1 MARKSA
7 WQQFADN
14 FDSTYSTF
22 NRMFSDIEEGRI
34 MSEEPEELQ
43 SGIGP
48 GPQSQ
53 YQASYGGQIYNE
65 PITPEKLRG
74 LRNQRLI
81 DNMNKWGD
89 TEGAMKMQLDQAT
102 LRNQNAAADLAEGQL
117 QDRIANAG
125 LQNKALLASIGL
137 TEAQIEEY
145 KTLLPHKQTEYL
157 LNAIAKRS
165 DNRVKL
171 ATEGDDISISGSE
184 ASTAASNA
192 SAAESAASV
201 AAMEEKDMKDTSY
214 LRRQEER
221 TAYLAAIEENKAK
234 KIGSKVALSEN
245 YQKLAVNDMMAEF
258 RDLAANNTFVD
269 ADGNADNQAAKDW
282 IVGKLHDIN
291 PVLADDM
298 QENYNSNEVAVITHS
313 STMFKTKAMDA
324 YQRGGVQGL
333 SEAINNLNGVDDTR
347 FEIDPESGD
356 ATIWAVDSETGKD
369 IRKIVTGTPGGTFD
383 MNLQQM
389 LDPAASM
396 EISKAYHD
404 DLKVQA
410 DIMLKEAET
419 NYTNEMAEK
428 AKAEG
433 IAAGKEKKEFDKEDF
448 LIRLLIEDSENQLAW
463 QGLVGMDLTAEEV
476 NDMILQEKMRVA
488 DKPKAEN
495 LDDGLSSEDNATPD
509 PDPEDETETKSVVA
523 SGSLQDQISQ
533 LNSKIN
539 SFAANS
545 QESKAAQAEL
555 AKLNTVEG
563 LTESIA
569 ALQKEID
576 ALPRKANGD
585 FELGKLGVAGAGT
598 KKKAIDDKVKL
609 LADMKASLESMS
621 KGLGG

>member
-102 LRNQNAAADLAEGQL
+102 LRNQSAAADLAEGQL

-258 RDLAANNTFVD
+258 RDLAANDTFVD
-269 ADGNADNQAAKDW
+269 ADGNADNKAAKDW

-324 YQRGGVQGL
+324 YQKGGVEGL
-333 SEAINNLNGVDDTR
+333 STAINNLNGVDDTR
-347 FEIDPESGD
+347 FEIDPESGE
-356 ATIWAVDSETGKD
+356 ATIWAVDSKTKKD

-448 LIRLLIEDSENQLAW
+448 LIRLLIEDPENELAW
-463 QGLVGMDLTAEEV
+463 QGLVGIDLTAEEIQ
-476 NDMILQEKMRVA
+476 DKLRQEKMREGE
-488 DKPKAEN
+488 KPKAQN

-509 PDPEDETETKSVVA
+509 PDPEDDEGDTDVVVDTSKSY
-523 SGSLQDQISQ
+523 
-533 LNSKIN
+533 
-539 SFAANS
+539 ANS
-545 QESKAAQAEL
+545 LKEAKANVAAFKEGSTQRKEAEARLAEL
-555 AKLNTVEG
+555 TTVEG
-563 LTESIA
+563 LT
-569 ALQKEID
+569 ALIERLTSEID
-576 ALPRKANGD
+576 ESLDQPKATTPVNTR
-585 FELGKLGVAGAGT
+585 LRNQKT
-598 KKKAIDDKVKL
+598 KYRDEL
-609 LADMKASLESMS
+609 LAELEKLS

>member
-14 FDSTYSTF
+14 FDSTYNTF
-22 NRMFSDIEEGRI
+22 NTMFSDIEEGRI

-48 GPQSQ
+48 GPKSQ

-89 TEGAMKMQLDQAT
+89 TEGAMKLQLDQAT

-171 ATEGDDISISGSE
+171 ATEGDDISKSASD
-184 ASTAASNA
+184 AST
-192 SAAESAASV
+192 AESAATV
-201 AAMEEKDMKDTSY
+201 AALEAKNFEETNY
-214 LRRQEER
+214 LRVKDEK
-221 TAYLAAIEENKAK
+221 TGFIAAINENEARE
-234 KIGSKVALSEN
+234 IGAKVALSEN
-245 YQKLAVNDMMAEF
+245 NQKLAVNDMMTNFRTLAKDGEF
-258 RDLAANNTFVD
+258 
-269 ADGNADNQAAKDW
+269 ADDQAAQDW
-282 IVGKLHDIN
+282 MVDQMFNIN
-291 PVLADDM
+291 PTLALDM
-298 QENYNSNEVAVITHS
+298 RDNYNSHELAVITHS
-313 STMFKTKAMDA
+313 STMFKTKAMEA
-324 YQRGGVQGL
+324 YQQGGVEGL
-333 SEAINNLNGVDDTR
+333 STAIDNLNGVDDT
-347 FEIDPESGD
+347 EIEYNDKND
-356 ATIWAVDSETGKD
+356 DVTIWAVDPKTKKRL
-369 IRKIVTGTPGGTFD
+369 RKIVSGTPGGTFD

-389 LDPAASM
+389 LDPAAAM

-404 DLKVQA
+404 DLTSQVNVL
-410 DIMLKEAET
+410 LKEAEVE
-419 NYTNEMAEK
+419 YTKEMAAK

-433 IAAGKEKKEFDKEDF
+433 IAAGNTTKEFDKNDF
-448 LIRLLIEDSENQLAW
+448 LIRMLVEDPENELAW

-476 NDMILQEKMRVA
+476 KEMVRQEKMREGE
-488 DKPKAEN
+488 KPKVDTGTTTDDTKDGVVYKGSGDGETSEKTSKTDTSKSYASTLKEAQANVAAYTAGSENRKEAE
-495 LDDGLSSEDNATPD
+495 
-509 PDPEDETETKSVVA
+509 
-523 SGSLQDQISQ
+523 
-533 LNSKIN
+533 
-539 SFAANS
+539 
-545 QESKAAQAEL
+545 AEL
-555 AKLNTVEG
+555 AKLTTVDG
-563 LTESIA
+563 LA
-569 ALQKEID
+569 ALIEQLTTEISESLDKPRSTTPANTKLRNQKTKYRD
-576 ALPRKANGD
+576 
-585 FELGKLGVAGAGT
+585 ELIAELEKL
-598 KKKAIDDKVKL
+598 
-609 LADMKASLESMS
+609 S

>member
-102 LRNQNAAADLAEGQL
+102 LRNQSAAADLAEGQL

-258 RDLAANNTFVD
+258 RDLAANDTFVD
-269 ADGNADNQAAKDW
+269 ADGNADNKAAKDW

-324 YQRGGVQGL
+324 YQKGGVEGL
-333 SEAINNLNGVDDTR
+333 STAINNLNGVDDTR
-347 FEIDPESGD
+347 FEIDPESGE
-356 ATIWAVDSETGKD
+356 ATIWAVDSKTKKD

-448 LIRLLIEDSENQLAW
+448 LIRLLIEDPENELAW
-463 QGLVGMDLTAEEV
+463 QGLVGIDLTAEEIQ
-476 NDMILQEKMRVA
+476 DKLRQEKMREGE
-488 DKPKAEN
+488 KPKAQN

-509 PDPEDETETKSVVA
+509 PDPEDDEGDTDVVVDTSKSY
-523 SGSLQDQISQ
+523 
-533 LNSKIN
+533 
-539 SFAANS
+539 ANS
-545 QESKAAQAEL
+545 LKEAKANVAAFKEGSTQRKEAEARLAEL
-555 AKLNTVEG
+555 TTVEG
-563 LTESIA
+563 LT
-569 ALQKEID
+569 ALIERLTNEID
-576 ALPRKANGD
+576 VSLDKPKATTPVNTR
-585 FELGKLGVAGAGT
+585 LRNQKT
-598 KKKAIDDKVKL
+598 KYRDEL
-609 LADMKASLESMS
+609 LAELEKLS

>member
-89 TEGAMKMQLDQAT
+89 TEGAMKMQLDLAT
-102 LRNQNAAADLAEGQL
+102 LRNQTNQANLAEGTL
-117 QDRIANAG
+117 QANIENANLVNQGISATTAMTQAQMQIMVDKAPIEQRAMIAQAYGYELDNAG
-125 LQNKALLASIGL
+125 KVIKNRISERTEDDEVSRVASD
-137 TEAQIEEY
+137 ASV
-145 KTLLPHKQTEYL
+145 
-157 LNAIAKRS
+157 AK
-165 DNRVKL
+165 
-171 ATEGDDISISGSE
+171 
-184 ASTAASNA
+184 
-192 SAAESAASV
+192 SAAEV
-201 AAMEEKDMKDTSY
+201 AAMEAKDMKDTSY

-258 RDLAANNTFVD
+258 RDLAANDTFVD
-269 ADGNADNQAAKDW
+269 ADGNADNKAAKDW

-324 YQRGGVQGL
+324 YQKGGVEGL
-333 SEAINNLNGVDDTR
+333 STAINNLNGVDDTR
-347 FEIDPESGD
+347 FEIDPESGE
-356 ATIWAVDSETGKD
+356 ATIWAVDAETGKD
-369 IRKIVTGTPGGTFD
+369 IRKIVTGNPKPGGTFE
-383 MNLQQM
+383 MNLQQV
-389 LDPAASM
+389 LDPAAAM
-396 EISKAYHD
+396 DISKAYHD

-448 LIRLLIEDSENQLAW
+448 LIRLLIEDPENELAW
-463 QGLVGMDLTAEEV
+463 QGLVGIDLTAEEIQ
-476 NDMILQEKMRVA
+476 DKLRQEKMREGE
-488 DKPKAEN
+488 KPKAQN

-509 PDPEDETETKSVVA
+509 PDPEDDEVVA
-523 SGSLQDQISQ
+523 EIPKDSYEATLASAQKLVAAGPPAEGLAPAAYERYNEAVQLIESLSNAENVQSEIDKVQAS
-533 LNSKIN
+533 IN
-539 SFAANS
+539 ETLQGPQRTAKKNKRKELEA
-545 QESKAAQAEL
+545 KKAEL
-555 AKLNTVEG
+555 EKILKSFSG
-563 LTESIA
+563 LK
-569 ALQKEID
+569 Q
-576 ALPRKANGD
+576 
-585 FELGKLGVAGAGT
+585 
-598 KKKAIDDKVKL
+598 
-609 LADMKASLESMS
+609 
-621 KGLGG
+621 GG

>member
-14 FDSTYSTF
+14 FDSTYKTF
-22 NRMFSDIEEGRI
+22 NTMFSDIEEGKI

-48 GPQSQ
+48 GPRSQ

-65 PITPEKLRG
+65 KITPEKLRG

-145 KTLLPHKQTEYL
+145 KKLLPHKQTEYI

-171 ATEGDDISISGSE
+171 RTEDDKVSKSASD
-184 ASTAASNA
+184 ASTAESNA
-192 SAAESAASV
+192 SAAKSAASV

-214 LRRQEER
+214 LRRQEQR

-245 YQKLAVNDMMAEF
+245 NQKLAVNDMMAEF
-258 RDLAANNTFVD
+258 RDLAANDTFVD

-282 IVGKLHDIN
+282 IVGKLYNIN
-291 PVLADDM
+291 PTLADDM

-324 YQRGGVQGL
+324 YTNGGVQGL

-347 FEIDPESGD
+347 FEIDEESGD
-356 ATIWAVDSETGKD
+356 ATIWAVDSKTGKD
-369 IRKIVTGTPGGTFD
+369 IRKIVYGNPKPGGTFE
-383 MNLQQM
+383 MNLQQV

-410 DIMLKEAET
+410 DILLKEAEAE
-419 NYTNEMAEK
+419 YTKEMTAK
-428 AKAEG
+428 VKAEG

-448 LIRLLIEDSENQLAW
+448 LIRLLIDDPENELAW
-463 QGLVGMDLTAEEV
+463 QGLVGMELTADEVRTKIREEKV
-476 NDMILQEKMRVA
+476 RIQSQ
-488 DKPKAEN
+488 PKDEN
-495 LDDGLSSEDNATPD
+495 LDDGLSGEDSPAPD
-509 PDPEDETETKSVVA
+509 PDPEDDEVVA
-523 SGSLQDQISQ
+523 AIPEDSYEVTLASAKKLV
-533 LNSKIN
+533 
-539 SFAANS
+539 AAGPP
-545 QESKAAQAEL
+545 A
-555 AKLNTVEG
+555 EG
-563 LTESIA
+563 LAPAAYERYDEAVKLVESLSNA
-569 ALQKEID
+569 ENVQLEID
-576 ALPRKANGD
+576 KVQASIDKTLQGPQRIGKKNKRK
-585 FELGKLGVAGAGT
+585 ELEA
-598 KKKAIDDKVKL
+598 KKVE
-609 LADMKASLESMS
+609 LEKILKSFS
-621 KGLGG
+621 GLKQGG

>member
-1 MARKSA
+1 MARKSP

-22 NRMFSDIEEGRI
+22 NTMFSDIEEGRI

-43 SGIGP
+43 SGIGS
-48 GPQSQ
+48 GPRSQ
-53 YQASYGGQIYNE
+53 YQVRYGGKIYNE
-65 PITPEKLRG
+65 EITPEKLRG

-89 TEGAMKMQLDQAT
+89 TEGAMKLQLDQAN
-102 LRNQNAAADLAEGQL
+102 LRKMENEALLAEGTL
-117 QDRIANAG
+117 KAEIEKANLVNQG
-125 LQNKALLASIGL
+125 LSATTAM
-137 TEAQIEEY
+137 TEATMQIMIDKAPIE
-145 KTLLPHKQTEYL
+145 QRQM
-157 LNAIAKRS
+157 IAQAYGFELDNEGRVI
-165 DNRVKL
+165 DNRIKER
-171 ATEGDDISISGSE
+171 TEDSTVTQAEAE
-184 ASTAASNA
+184 ASSAV
-192 SAAESAASV
+192 SAAEIS
-201 AAMEEKDMKDTSY
+201 AMEAKDMKDTSY
-214 LRRQEER
+214 LRRQEQR
-221 TAYLAAIEENKAK
+221 TAYQAAIEENKAK

-245 YQKLAVNDMMAEF
+245 YQKLAVNDMMADF
-258 RDLAANNTFVD
+258 RDLAAAGEFVD

-282 IVGKLHDIN
+282 IVGKLYNIN
-291 PVLADDM
+291 PTLADDM
-298 QENYNSNEVAVITHS
+298 QANYNSNEVAVITHS

-324 YQRGGVQGL
+324 YTKGGVQGL

-347 FEIDPESGD
+347 FEIDEESGE

-369 IRKIVTGTPGGTFD
+369 IRKIVTGNPKPGGTFE
-383 MNLQQM
+383 MNLQQV
-389 LDPAASM
+389 LDPAAAM
-396 EISKAYHD
+396 DISKAYHD

-410 DIMLKEAET
+410 EIMLKEAET
-419 NYTNEMAEK
+419 EYTKEMAEK
-428 AKAEG
+428 VKAEG

-509 PDPEDETETKSVVA
+509 TEDETETKSVVA

>member
-22 NRMFSDIEEGRI
+22 NTMFSDIEEGRI

-89 TEGAMKMQLDQAT
+89 TEGAMKMQLDLAT
-102 LRNQNAAADLAEGQL
+102 LRNQTNQANLAEGTL
-117 QDRIANAG
+117 QANIENANLVNQGISATTAMTQAQMQIMVDKAPIEQRAMIAQAYGYELDNAG
-125 LQNKALLASIGL
+125 KVIKNRISERTEDDEVSRVASD
-137 TEAQIEEY
+137 ASV
-145 KTLLPHKQTEYL
+145 
-157 LNAIAKRS
+157 AK
-165 DNRVKL
+165 
-171 ATEGDDISISGSE
+171 
-184 ASTAASNA
+184 
-192 SAAESAASV
+192 SAAEV
-201 AAMEEKDMKDTSY
+201 AAMEAKDMKDTSY

-258 RDLAANNTFVD
+258 RDLAANDTFVD
-269 ADGNADNQAAKDW
+269 ADGNADNKAAKDW

-324 YQRGGVQGL
+324 YQKGGVEGL
-333 SEAINNLNGVDDTR
+333 STAINNLNGVDDTR
-347 FEIDPESGD
+347 FEIDPESGE

-369 IRKIVTGTPGGTFD
+369 IRKIVTGNPKPGGTFE
-383 MNLQQM
+383 MNLQQV
-389 LDPAASM
+389 LDPAAAM
-396 EISKAYHD
+396 DISKAYHD

-448 LIRLLIEDSENQLAW
+448 LIRLLIEDPENELAW
-463 QGLVGMDLTAEEV
+463 QGLVGIDLTAEEIQ
-476 NDMILQEKMRVA
+476 DKLRQEKMREGE
-488 DKPKAEN
+488 KPKAQN

-509 PDPEDETETKSVVA
+509 PDPEDDEVVA
-523 SGSLQDQISQ
+523 EIPKDSYEATLASAQKLVAAGPPAEGLAPAAYERYNEAVQLIESLSNAENVQSEIDKVQAS
-533 LNSKIN
+533 IN
-539 SFAANS
+539 ETLQGPQRTAKKNKRKELEA
-545 QESKAAQAEL
+545 KKAEL
-555 AKLNTVEG
+555 EKILKSFSG
-563 LTESIA
+563 LK
-569 ALQKEID
+569 Q
-576 ALPRKANGD
+576 
-585 FELGKLGVAGAGT
+585 
-598 KKKAIDDKVKL
+598 
-609 LADMKASLESMS
+609 
-621 KGLGG
+621 GG